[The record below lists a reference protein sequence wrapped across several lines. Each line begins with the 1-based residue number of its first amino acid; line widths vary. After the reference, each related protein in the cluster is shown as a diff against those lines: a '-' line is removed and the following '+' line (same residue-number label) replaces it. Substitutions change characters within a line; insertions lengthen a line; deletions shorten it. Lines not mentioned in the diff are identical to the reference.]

1 MSIKKEA
8 GWGLPPMAGRS
19 LPAMKTPATEDTVS
33 MAVGRQAQIRGH
45 GLSGFADYARLTRL
59 R

>member
-1 MSIKKEA
+1 
-8 GWGLPPMAGRS
+8 MAGRS